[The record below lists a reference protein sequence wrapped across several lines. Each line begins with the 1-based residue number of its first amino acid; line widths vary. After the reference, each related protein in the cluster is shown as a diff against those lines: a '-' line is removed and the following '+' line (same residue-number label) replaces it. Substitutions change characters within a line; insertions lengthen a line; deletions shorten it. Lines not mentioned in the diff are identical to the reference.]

1 MRSATN
7 FFLLNLAVSDLMLS
21 IICMPPTLISS
32 VIYCWIFGDFLCK
45 LFAYLQPVAVTASAY
60 TLAAIAFERYH
71 AICSPLRSRNRKTRS
86 HAYAMISLVW
96 IIALSANI
104 FMLFMYEEKNY
115 KNGLTCAPKQRPL
128 FHFLYQVNASLIKSY
143 FKFVVKICVI

>member
-1 MRSATN
+1 MKPIIYSQRICEWYNCGTKAEDNCFRRFMTNWWDRGECTCLSYIYHFSA
-7 FFLLNLAVSDLMLS
+7 
-21 IICMPPTLISS
+21 
-32 VIYCWIFGDFLCK
+32 
-45 LFAYLQPVAVTASAY
+45 VAVTASAY